1 MATQIMES
9 YWTRCYMLKISRD
22 DVRSDTIEIFSQEQ
36 RFLKLPVERYATQV
50 RERRIID
57 GELNAPQIALI
68 NAVNN
73 PRYRFI
79 VAALSRRVGKTTVAN
94 MIAQLVSLIP
104 GSHVLIMS
112 PNYSLSSISFELQR
126 NYIRKFEL
134 EVTKDNSKDRIIE
147 LSNGSTVRMGSVS
160 QVDSCVGR
168 SYDLILF
175 DEAALSTAGE
185 DAFNIALRPT
195 LDKVGSKAIFI
206 STPRGKMN
214 WFSRFFDR
222 GFSPH
227 YPNWVSIHADY
238 RENPRA
244 SETDIAEARSTM
256 SKAEFEQEYEA
267 SFSSFV
273 GQIYQFNSETCVE
286 DLSDRDFNSCEKI
299 MGLDI
304 GFKDATAGVVLAWD
318 GEKYYAIDEYY
329 DSEKTTAKH
338 AESIR
343 ELEERYDIQFIFIDS
358 AAQQTRY
365 DWAVEYDL
373 STINANKSVLD
384 GIAYV
389 QMLVEN
395 DKLIVDPK
403 CEHLL
408 QCLDQYRWDPNE
420 NLLKERPV
428 HDEYSHMADAL
439 RYALYTYQTSIGTV

>member
-1 MATQIMES
+1 
-9 YWTRCYMLKISRD
+9 MLKISRE
-22 DVRSDTIEIFSQEQ
+22 DVSSTDIQQFPQET
-36 RFLKLPVERYATQV
+36 RFLKLPVERYIEQV
-50 RERRIID
+50 KARRIID
-57 GELNAPQIALI
+57 GDLNGPQIALV

-73 PRYRFI
+73 PKYRFI

-94 MIAQLVSLIP
+94 MIAQLVCLVPDSN
-104 GSHVLIMS
+104 VLIMS

-126 NYIRKFEL
+126 NYIKKFDL
-134 EVTKDNSKDRIIE
+134 EVIKDNSKDRIIE
-147 LSNGSTVRMGSVS
+147 LSNGSTIRMGSVS

-168 SYDLILF
+168 SYSCILF
-175 DEAALSTAGE
+175 DESALSADGE

-195 LDKVGSKAIFI
+195 LDKPNSKAIFI

-244 SETDIAEARSTM
+244 SEADIAEARSTM

-273 GQIYQFNSETCVE
+273 GQIFLFNSDQCVE
-286 DLSDRDFNSCEKI
+286 DLSERNFNDCEVI

-304 GFKDATAGVVLAWD
+304 GFRDATAGVVLAWD

-329 DSEKTTAKH
+329 DTEKTTAKH
-338 AESIR
+338 AESIKA
-343 ELEERYDIQFIFIDS
+343 LEEQYDIQFIFIDS

-365 DWAVEYDL
+365 DWAMEHDL
-373 STINANKSVLD
+373 ATTNANKSVLD
-384 GIAYV
+384 GIAHV
-389 QMLVEN
+389 QMIIEQN
-395 DKLIVDPK
+395 RLIVDPR
-403 CEHLL
+403 CENLL
-408 QCLDQYRWDPNE
+408 QSLDQYRWNTDQ
-420 NLLKERPV
+420 NLIKPKAI

-439 RYALYTYQTSIGTV
+439 RYALYTYQVSIGTV

>member
-1 MATQIMES
+1 
-9 YWTRCYMLKISRD
+9 MLKISRD
-22 DVRSDTIEIFSQEQ
+22 DVSSSQIESFSQEQ

-57 GELNAPQIALI
+57 GELNGPQIALV

-73 PRYRFI
+73 PKYRFI

-94 MIAQLVSLIP
+94 MIAQLVSLVP
-104 GSHVLIMS
+104 NSHVLIMS

-126 NYIRKFEL
+126 QYIRKFDL

-175 DEAALSTAGE
+175 DEAALSTDGE

-244 SETDIAEARSTM
+244 SEADIAEARSTM

-286 DLSDRDFNSCEKI
+286 DLSERDFNNAEVI

-304 GFKDATAGVVLAWD
+304 GFKDATAGVVIAWD

-329 DSEKTTAKH
+329 ATEKTTGQH
-338 AESIR
+338 AEAIR
-343 ELEERYDIQFIFIDS
+343 ELESKYDIQFIFIDS
-358 AAQQTRY
+358 AAAQTRY
-365 DWAVEYDL
+365 DWAMNYDL
-373 STINANKSVLD
+373 ATVNASKSVLD
-384 GIAYV
+384 GIAHV

-395 DKLIVDPK
+395 DKLVVDPK
-403 CEHLL
+403 CERLL

-420 NLLKERPV
+420 NLMKERPV

>member
-1 MATQIMES
+1 
-9 YWTRCYMLKISRD
+9 MLKISRE
-22 DVRSDTIEIFSQEQ
+22 DVRSDVIEIFPQEA
-36 RFLKLPVERYATQV
+36 RFLKLPVEKYAGQV

-57 GELNAPQIALI
+57 GELNGPQVALI

-73 PRYRFI
+73 PKYRFV

-94 MIAQLVSLIP
+94 MIAQLVSLVP
-104 GSHVLIMS
+104 SCNVLIMS

-126 NYIRKFEL
+126 NYIRKFDL
-134 EVTKDNSKDRIIE
+134 EVLKDNSKDRIIE
-147 LSNGSTVRMGSVS
+147 LSNGSTVRMGSVT

-175 DEAALSTAGE
+175 DEAALSTDGE

-195 LDKVGSKAIFI
+195 LDKPNSKAIFI

-267 SFSSFV
+267 SFSSFM
-273 GQIYQFNSETCVE
+273 GQIYQFDSVECVR
-286 DLSDRDFNSCEKI
+286 DLSELEIGRLEVI

-304 GFKDATAGVVLAWD
+304 GFKDATAGIVLAWD
-318 GEKYYAIDEYY
+318 GEVYYAVDEYY
-329 DSEKTTAKH
+329 ESEKTTQQH
-338 AESIR
+338 AESIK
-343 ELEERYDIQFIFIDS
+343 ELEYKYGIEFIFIDS

-365 DWAVEYDL
+365 DWAMNYDL
-373 STINANKSVLD
+373 ATTNANKSVLD
-384 GIAYV
+384 GIAHV
-389 QMLVEN
+389 QSLIEH

-403 CEHLL
+403 CERLL

-420 NLLKERPV
+420 NLMKERPV

-439 RYALYTYQTSIGTV
+439 RYALYSYQTSIGTV

>member
-1 MATQIMES
+1 
-9 YWTRCYMLKISRD
+9 MLKISRE
-22 DVRSDTIEIFSQEQ
+22 DVRSDVIEIFPQEA
-36 RFLKLPVERYATQV
+36 RFLKLPVEKYAGQV

-57 GELNAPQIALI
+57 GELNGPQVALI

-73 PRYRFI
+73 PKYRFV

-94 MIAQLVSLIP
+94 MIAQLVSLVP
-104 GSHVLIMS
+104 SCNVLIMS

-126 NYIRKFEL
+126 NYIRKFDL
-134 EVTKDNSKDRIIE
+134 EVLKDNSKDRIIE
-147 LSNGSTVRMGSVS
+147 LSNGSTVRMGSVT

-175 DEAALSTAGE
+175 DEAALSTDGE

-195 LDKVGSKAIFI
+195 LDKPNSKAIFI

-244 SETDIAEARSTM
+244 SESDIAEARSTM

-267 SFSSFV
+267 SFSSFM
-273 GQIYQFNSETCVE
+273 GQIYQFDSVECVR
-286 DLSDRDFNSCEKI
+286 DLSELEIGRLEVI

-304 GFKDATAGVVLAWD
+304 GFKDATAGIVLAWD
-318 GEKYYAIDEYY
+318 GEVYYAVDEYY
-329 DSEKTTAKH
+329 ESEKTTQQH
-338 AESIR
+338 AESIK
-343 ELEERYDIQFIFIDS
+343 ELEYKYGIEFIFIDS

-365 DWAVEYDL
+365 DWAMNYDL
-373 STINANKSVLD
+373 ATTNANKSVLD
-384 GIAYV
+384 GIAHV
-389 QMLVEN
+389 QSLIEH

-403 CEHLL
+403 CERLL

-420 NLLKERPV
+420 NLMKERPV

-439 RYALYTYQTSIGTV
+439 RYALYSYQTSIGTV